1 MAAEKEQRE
10 NKLEKSEA
18 TEPEKYKKQESGG
31 LGLQRECGSVELIN
45 SQEEELNKKGNRE

>member
-18 TEPEKYKKQESGG
+18 TEPEKYKNQESGG